1 MSAKNPV
8 ISTNDYG
15 HGYRESFIGV
25 ACFDEDR
32 MIKIYMSCL
41 VYPKTHELR
50 DYMATLTKEHGE
62 NIPADV
68 LQQFVHDFSYAT
80 VDTRDNKRF
89 VVNRKSKPTDAVD
102 VATLVFGNPP
112 VTSARIV
119 FSNMLAPGL
128 KVSSIFFNGLFQLSA
143 QALSD
148 YPVAVASIRQAQ
160 QDHLVKYPIK
170 FINDFS
176 NEEMTIGY
184 TE

>member
-1 MSAKNPV
+1 MSTKNPV

-32 MIKIYMSCL
+32 MIKVYMSCL
-41 VYPKTHELR
+41 MYPKTHELR
-50 DYMATLTKEHGE
+50 DYMAMLTKEHGE
-62 NIPADV
+62 NIPADK

-80 VDTRDNKRF
+80 VDARDNKRF

-102 VATLVFGNPP
+102 VATLVFGTPP
-112 VTSARIV
+112 ATSARIV

-128 KVSSIFFNGLFQLSA
+128 RISSMFFNGLFQLASRP
-143 QALSD
+143 LDD
-148 YPVAVASIRQAQ
+148 YPVAVGMIRQLQ
-160 QDHLVKYPIK
+160 QDRVIKYPVK
-170 FINDFS
+170 FVNDFS
-176 NEEMTIGY
+176 NEEMTVGY